1 MTTLKLIVLIAAI
14 GATPERLTLPEV
26 CELYQSG
33 LYDLHDFGEWAA
45 DYKRTT
51 VPIGWLRLNGKDL
64 IPFASKVYWDGSTTG
79 TVTETRR
86 INVANGI
93 GQLEWE
99 KVDIHIITTYTPQ
112 PVLRWPDIEPDGI
125 DDPNDF
131 ITLSPPIYPA
141 DPNAVIS
148 QLETLLVTDPNSA
161 GIWNGFLELLKGE
174 QE

>member
-1 MTTLKLIVLIAAI
+1 MTALKLIVLIAAI

-64 IPFASKVYWDGSTTG
+64 IPFASKAYWDGSTTR
-79 TVTETRR
+79 TVTVTTK
-86 INVANGI
+86 INVLNGI
-93 GQLEWE
+93 GQVKSRQVESDL
-99 KVDIHIITTYTPQ
+99 TTEFTPQ
-112 PVLRWPDIEPDGI
+112 PILKWPVIEPIGI

-131 ITLSPPIYPA
+131 ITLQAPIYPV

-161 GIWNGFLELLKGE
+161 GIWNGFLDLLKGE